1 MFVSKYKYDEL
12 KIAIKKLE
20 AKVNALEWEN
30 DELERMY
37 FEALD
42 EVVKLKSKKKSVA
55 KKTTKKKEGK

>member
-12 KIAIKKLE
+12 KVTVKRLE
-20 AKVNALEWEN
+20 AKVDALEWEN
-30 DELERMY
+30 DELEHMY

-42 EVVKLKSKKKSVA
+42 EVVRLKSKKKSVS

>member
-12 KIAIKKLE
+12 KVTVKRLE
-20 AKVNALEWEN
+20 AKVDALEWEN
-30 DELERMY
+30 DELEHMY

-42 EVVKLKSKKKSVA
+42 EVVRLKSKKKSVA